1 VNELL
6 SVSFAPGQRPQL
18 TAFFALDTQV
28 FQIFLVKKAALL
40 MRAFIVVAVLVLVGV
55 SSPRVAAQ
63 SIELSIDVTK
73 SGAKI
78 DRNLFGQ
85 FAEHLG
91 HGIYEGIW
99 VGPDS
104 PIPNTRGIRNDVVTA
119 LKVIHVPN
127 VRWPGGCFADEY
139 HWRDGIGP
147 QRVVRLNPNWG
158 GVIEPDTFGSH
169 EFMDFIEQIGSE
181 AYLSVNIGSGTPQ
194 EAADWLEYMTAAQ
207 ATTLQKER
215 TGNGHPAPYKVARL
229 GLGNESWDCGGNM
242 TPEYYLDRMKVFS
255 RFVRN
260 YNPAQIEKDQMLKI
274 AVGPGGNEQRWTDWT
289 ETVMKAYQHHT
300 WSWDFNGLS
309 MHSYT
314 VVKWPPAFK
323 SVGFGE
329 DQYAQILKNTLEMD
343 DLIKKHSAIMNE
355 YDPEKKV
362 ALVVDEWGSWY
373 APLPGSNPG
382 FLVQQNSLRDAL
394 LAALNINIFARHA
407 DRVRGANIAQMIN
420 VLQAL
425 ILTDHE
431 KMLLTPTYYVY
442 KMYVPFQ
449 DSTFVPVAFDAGSY
463 KHGDI
468 TLPRVDAIA
477 AKSIDGK
484 LWVEITNVDPS
495 ETVEV
500 ELHLNDGINA
510 KSAIGETLTAPKVD
524 SINSFEAP
532 NTVVPKRISAKV
544 EGGKLILRLEPKS
557 VTVFSVAQ

>member
-1 VNELL
+1 MNELS
-6 SVSFAPGQRPQL
+6 SVSLAPCRRPLL
-18 TAFFALDTQV
+18 TASLFVVDTES
-28 FQIFLVKKAALL
+28 FRTFLVKKAALL
-40 MRAFIVVAVLVLVGV
+40 MRAFFVVVTVIFVAAGT
-55 SSPRVAAQ
+55 PRVAAQ
-63 SIELSIDVTK
+63 TVELSIDASK

-78 DRNLFGQ
+78 DHNLFGQ

-99 VGPDS
+99 VGSDS
-104 PIPNTRGIRNDVVTA
+104 PVPNTRGIRNDVVAA
-119 LKVIHVPN
+119 LRVIHVPN

-158 GVIEPDTFGSH
+158 GVIEPNTFGSH

-181 AYLSVNIGSGTPQ
+181 AYLSVNVGSGSPH

-215 TGNGHPAPYKVARL
+215 AANGHPAAYKVARL

-260 YNPAQIEKDQMLKI
+260 YNPAQIEKEQMLKI
-274 AVGPGGNEQRWTDWT
+274 AVGPGGGEQRWVDWT

-329 DQYAQILKNTLEMD
+329 DEYAQIIKSTLEMD
-343 DLIKKHSAIMNE
+343 DLIKKHSAIMDK

-394 LAALNINIFARHA
+394 LAALNINIFARYA

-449 DSTFVPVAFDAGSY
+449 DSTFVPVTFDAGSY
-463 KHGDI
+463 KHGDV
-468 TLPRVDAIA
+468 TLPRVDAMA
-477 AKSIDGK
+477 AKSKDGK
-484 LWVEITNVDPS
+484 LWVEITNVDAS
-495 ETVEV
+495 EAVEV
-500 ELHLNDGINA
+500 ELNINGINA
-510 KSAIGETLTAPKVD
+510 KSAVGETLTAPRVD
-524 SINSFEAP
+524 SVNSFEAP
-532 NTVVPKRISAKV
+532 KTVVPKRISAKAQR
-544 EGGKLILRLEPKS
+544 GKLTLRLEAKS
-557 VTVFSVAQ
+557 VTVFSVEQ